1 MLESN
6 SSIWKLQADQFFW
19 SSPRPI
25 DMQMVNVLQAT
36 CYMLHAT
43 CYMLH
48 ADHFSPCPVNM
59 QMVDVLN
66 AICYMLH
73 AKCYMLKT
81 KSWSDLLI
89 LTSSSQHADGRCVA
103 RPRTSLGLVSHQPPC
118 WQHSF
123 RLFTQFK
130 KHRPE
135 LVLSL
140 FCSYNWENTKMTRQ
154 TDYLPGRVEPKIENN
169 TWRPPSFNIQLHD
182 NRRRKFSQAGEV
194 PLKPEIHIWVL
205 FFKNGIFIMMLWPL
219 LSNSLPNSTSL
230 SCIMFL
236 TS

>member
-1 MLESN
+1 MCC
-6 SSIWKLQADQFFW
+6 KLH
-19 SSPRPI
+19 
-25 DMQMVNVLQAT
+25 AT

-123 RLFTQFK
+123 RLFTQLK

-154 TDYLPGRVEPKIENN
+154 TDYLPGLRITLDGHLPSTSSFMTTEGGNLVKLVRSRWNLRSISEFYFKKMEFLSWCCDLCYPIHFP
-169 TWRPPSFNIQLHD
+169 TVQACHVLCFSPPSCDHFCNEIGNPDLPHLEHD
-182 NRRRKFSQAGEV
+182 
-194 PLKPEIHIWVL
+194 
-205 FFKNGIFIMMLWPL
+205 
-219 LSNSLPNSTSL
+219 
-230 SCIMFL
+230 
-236 TS
+236 